1 MLYITHVEK
10 VYETEQSHK
19 SVKAQVAV
27 RVVLQ
32 KIESNHHT
40 MITSW
45 NSKTSKCLICYQ
57 SFHKNVNL
65 RNMLTQVMKIRSHRN
80 VGFVIK
86 VFLIKAS

>member
-40 MITSW
+40 MIKSW
-45 NSKTSKCLICYQ
+45 NSKTSKCLICYL
-57 SFHKNVNL
+57 SFHKNAKL
-65 RNMLTQVMKIRSHRN
+65 KNMLKKFMRLNKHT
-80 VGFVIK
+80 K
-86 VFLIKAS
+86 VQKPKL